1 MLARV
6 LLLCCSLA
14 AGSVLAGPG
23 VLRVGTSG
31 DYAPFSE
38 RGAGFDIEVAKR
50 LARDLGLRVEWV
62 AFRWPELSARIG
74 AGDFDVAMS
83 GVTWRAERSVHGWM
97 SRAVAVGG
105 PCLVGAREPATLAV
119 NRGGVLERWA
129 RSRFP
134 GARVRTVDDNLA
146 LPGLLARREVEAI
159 ATDSFEL
166 PHFARPGQPTHC
178 DPARDRKVY
187 WIAPARADDLG
198 PRVDAWLE
206 RNEAELAS
214 LRAQW
219 FGHPQ
224 PRDAID
230 HLVDLAARRLA
241 LMPAVAWYKRAH
253 GLPIEDRE
261 RERVVLDAAAARAR
275 KAGLDPESLRE
286 SFALQVELA
295 KRVQRE
301 APERAPTL
309 DLESELRP
317 ALLRLGDRLVAAYA
331 AAAPL
336 SVERLPASRLDLTV
350 PYLDAAERETLQRA
364 LILAARRAPAAR

>member
-1 MLARV
+1 M
-6 LLLCCSLA
+6 
-14 AGSVLAGPG
+14 
-23 VLRVGTSG
+23 
-31 DYAPFSE
+31 
-38 RGAGFDIEVAKR
+38 
-50 LARDLGLRVEWV
+50 LGLNHVV
-62 AFRWPELSARIG
+62 P
-74 AGDFDVAMS
+74 
-83 GVTWRAERSVHGWM
+83 
-97 SRAVAVGG
+97 
-105 PCLVGAREPATLAV
+105 
-119 NRGGVLERWA
+119 
-129 RSRFP
+129 
-134 GARVRTVDDNLA
+134 
-146 LPGLLARREVEAI
+146 
-159 ATDSFEL
+159 
-166 PHFARPGQPTHC
+166 
-178 DPARDRKVY
+178 
-187 WIAPARADDLG
+187 
-198 PRVDAWLE
+198 
-206 RNEAELAS
+206 
-214 LRAQW
+214 
-219 FGHPQ
+219 
-224 PRDAID
+224 
-230 HLVDLAARRLA
+230 ARRLA